1 MIGNVLIRGPASQL
15 WDSVKR
21 DFLSSQINRQIQ
33 TGGPTRPD
41 LLIIGGH
48 HNKEKVLIGKKYATL
63 EWRNIL
69 LWNGEICYTRM
80 EKYDS

>member
-33 TGGPTRPD
+33 AGGRSPTRLD
-41 LLIIGGH
+41 LLIIGRPSIT
-48 HNKEKVLIGKKYATL
+48 KEKF
-63 EWRNIL
+63 
-69 LWNGEICYTRM
+69 
-80 EKYDS
+80 